1 MPFTYRRYT
10 VEGLTLRVG
19 RKDARS
25 AAAQAGAVPL
35 LMLNGIGFNAE
46 LMEPLARHFGDRSI
60 VCPDMPGCGDSPD
73 PVVPYTIPRLAK
85 GLVAMME
92 TEFPGRS
99 YDVLGFSWGGAL
111 AQQIAVTT
119 ASKVARLL
127 LVATTSGLPL
137 PFGNAEVMRRLL
149 DPTEYMRP
157 DTLAENF
164 MALLSEGGASAGLL
178 RRFTMPS
185 PRGVSCQVGA
195 LAAWTAAPLL
205 PFLRMPVLLAGMAED
220 PIVTIAHQRALACL
234 IPQAETLEIRPGS
247 HLLPLAVPDRVG
259 PDLAR
264 FLSPAA
270 KKESAAKTTSSPA

>member
-1 MPFTYRRYT
+1 MSFTYRKLT

-19 RKDARS
+19 QSGARAPADS
-25 AAAQAGAVPL
+25 VPL

-46 LMEPLARHFGDRSI
+46 LMEPLARHFGKRPI

-73 PVVPYTIPRLAK
+73 PVVPYTIPGLAS

-92 TEFPGRS
+92 SEFPGRG
-99 YDVLGFSWGGAL
+99 YDVLGFSWGGAV
-111 AQQIAVTT
+111 AQQIAVT
-119 ASKVARLL
+119 AARKVERLL

-137 PFGNAEVMRRLL
+137 PFGSAEAMRRLL
-149 DPTEYMRP
+149 NPAEYTRP

-220 PIVTIAHQRALACL
+220 QIVTIAHQRALACL

-247 HLLPLAVPDRVG
+247 HLLPLAVPERVG
-259 PDLAR
+259 PELAR
-264 FLSPAA
+264 FLSPETA
-270 KKESAAKTTSSPA
+270 SSPA